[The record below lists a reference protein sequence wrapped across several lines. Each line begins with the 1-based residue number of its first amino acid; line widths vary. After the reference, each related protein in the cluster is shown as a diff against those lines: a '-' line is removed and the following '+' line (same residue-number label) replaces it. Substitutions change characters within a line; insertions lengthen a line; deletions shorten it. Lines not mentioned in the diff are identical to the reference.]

1 MFTNP
6 NSIEISLD
14 GTNYISLGQY
24 LVNVKFGKHK
34 EWSSDTGRTM
44 SHKMKGSLGA
54 IFDKITLYFGRLND
68 TQMETIA
75 PYLDAEKQYVK
86 FTHTDGTIKTM
97 ETYSGDWEVVY
108 KKMKVGEAFNCA
120 LIARNPRT

>member
-24 LVNVKFGKHK
+24 LVNAKFGKHK

-54 IFDKITLYFGRLND
+54 VFDKITLYFKRLNA
-68 TQMETIA
+68 TEIGIIA
-75 PYLDAEKQYVK
+75 PYLDAEKQWVK
-86 FTHTDGTIKTM
+86 FTHTDGTTKTM
-97 ETYSGDWEVVY
+97 TTYSGDWEVIY
-108 KKMKVGEAFNCA
+108 KNMRVGESFNCS
-120 LIARNPRT
+120 LIARNPR

>member
-1 MFTNP
+1 MFDNKD
-6 NSIEISLD
+6 SVEISLN
-14 GTNYISLGQY
+14 GINYISLGQY

-68 TQMETIA
+68 TQIGIIA
-75 PYLDAEKQYVK
+75 PYLDAEKQYVR
-86 FTHTDGTIKTM
+86 FTHTDGTTKVM

-108 KKMKVGEAFNCA
+108 KKMKVGEAFNCS